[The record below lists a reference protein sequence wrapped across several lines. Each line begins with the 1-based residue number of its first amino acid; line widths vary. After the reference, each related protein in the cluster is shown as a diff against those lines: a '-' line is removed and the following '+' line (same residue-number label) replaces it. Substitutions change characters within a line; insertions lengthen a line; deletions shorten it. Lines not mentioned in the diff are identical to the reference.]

1 MSFDVSRNFID
12 KSISL
17 YRGDLRDV
25 PEQRPTSVR
34 VFISSTFTDT
44 IDERDSLIRI
54 VYPKLQKYCLETYNV
69 QFHYSDMRWGIPDQS
84 INDHSTEDMC
94 LQELDRCC
102 QLSLATN
109 CVILLSH
116 RYGGRMLPVR
126 IREHLFNELQTFI
139 FDEEDK
145 SLLNTAY
152 RLDTNQTYL
161 SNEQSMEYSYVLLP
175 VNPEAKTQWKKD
187 EKRLQEVLRYASA
200 RCFENKKISENERNE
215 FHISTTAKE
224 IYRALQNNEHRQQR
238 MVVFLREI
246 EDIACVEPDL
256 KSKFT
261 DEKFNSTEG
270 SNVEAQKFL
279 AELKTYIKSK
289 LSEDNIFTYKVH
301 WKDESSKREYL
312 NEFLARFYQVIKDQI
327 DYHIKRSQSKDALY
341 TEALEHAIRCKM
353 FNKNYSPRE
362 DIMQQ
367 IKDFVLSNT
376 SGAPC
381 ILHGDSGTGKSSIM
395 AQIPVEVPNWFRT
408 ENNTSIS
415 VVIRFLGTTSFTSDI
430 RRPLVSIIQQIC
442 TIYGFQKPIIHESNT
457 LQDIKA
463 DLEKILEQIPT
474 KEKLILLFDSIDQL
488 RVEDYDCSMWLPVN
502 YPNNVKCIVS
512 TIPNPD
518 MDKRNIL
525 EGLKS
530 LCSNATIIEV
540 TKLDENLA
548 QQVIEKWLQR
558 DNRSLTQIQRK
569 WLLSKLE
576 PTWNEPTPLYLSLL
590 YDISLGWHSFDDDRL
605 TNLRR
610 IGYTRDAIDQLYDQL
625 SKKHGEVIFRRAITY
640 VQLSGGLSETE
651 LLDMLSADDKVL
663 KSVFVHYLPPPEIF
677 RLPNILWI
685 RIRNDMHK
693 YLVEME
699 VDGTVILY
707 FYHRSFRYHKA
718 YHYYEKDEVEVEWIL
733 RAYYAGHTENGL
745 NLNTLPYEMNS
756 QKLIKKYNIK
766 GSLAVNRCLR
776 KQQPY
781 VTHDKKSG
789 VIWNMRRINQLYML
803 IRYPLCTPYFLQEC
817 DYLSSVLSCP
827 DHNIGDILRAC
838 VGHMMVNRELR
849 FLLRLCES
857 CSTVLSKHRANF
869 AFEISSR
876 LAPLVTVLPEHT
888 YNFLQECLNKCKLY
902 WLDKETRT
910 SNPCVNK
917 YSIEAIYA
925 LKMYPEGLF
934 ILVSGKIRMYFVN
947 GNIEEYA
954 WPFNEEF
961 RSLIAV
967 HSFVCIYSTQAF
979 LVYNFISREVCMVQM
994 DMKDILHMGF
1004 VSRSVL
1010 LLCSKHRKS
1019 IDFYEVRE
1027 KKPLK
1032 NYEFENPIIECDSV
1046 RITTIESLVKVT
1058 LETDVICYLHIK
1070 PESYNI
1076 IKKLK
1081 KKSENESILLN
1092 DTIDVHYDIGQS
1104 FAYLYHLKNAEDFQN
1119 DSFQRIDDLPS
1130 FSSRC
1135 HRVACHQ
1142 ESSTGKAD
1150 AALVWFDV
1158 GTAVVLH
1165 SCESNDTLSIYEIST
1180 FSELKFETR
1189 HVQHDVVKVHAIK
1202 SSFLIVNGTT
1212 RELFSIENKR
1222 SLKLKKISTLRFE
1235 CRSVLTTVMPVQS
1248 KLFILSDD
1256 YSTLAICHANKTY
1269 MIQYVST
1276 LLDSSMLINNIHAVS
1291 AGLVLH
1297 CHDQQI
1303 FLWKLD
1309 DSNTRSFLGRAR
1321 HFQTKNNRI
1330 VLYDD
1335 SVNKLIVYDTIQML
1349 RGTIQVPNCCDALC
1363 FSEDTEYLF
1372 VIDRE
1377 ESMLLMYQVN
1387 NGKCLEKLFI
1397 ENLSAQIQT
1406 MDDRLVLL
1414 SNDEM
1419 LLISIA
1425 KQHTSYVEK
1434 NDHVPSKG
1442 CALFEEQYWIC
1453 CHKKQPWVRISTD
1466 NDNSNIS
1473 STLASSSDLPLN
1485 FDNDYLNI
1493 LHELNKLADV
1503 HLPCVDGH
1511 PYVDFVKKLRTMSDG
1526 TQILIYTPC
1535 RLKNIF
1541 ERLLYF
1547 DFIDQDIYIFPLLA
1561 SRVAST
1567 NTVYS

>member
-289 LSEDNIFTYKVH
+289 LSEHNIFTYKVH

-367 IKDFVLSNT
+367 IKNFVLSNT

-395 AQIPVEVPNWFRT
+395 AQIPVEVPNWLRT

-707 FYHRSFRYHKA
+707 
-718 YHYYEKDEVEVEWIL
+718 L
-733 RAYYAGHTENGL
+733 
-745 NLNTLPYEMNS
+745 
-756 QKLIKKYNIK
+756 
-766 GSLAVNRCLR
+766 
-776 KQQPY
+776 
-781 VTHDKKSG
+781 
-789 VIWNMRRINQLYML
+789 
-803 IRYPLCTPYFLQEC
+803 
-817 DYLSSVLSCP
+817 
-827 DHNIGDILRAC
+827 
-838 VGHMMVNRELR
+838 
-849 FLLRLCES
+849 
-857 CSTVLSKHRANF
+857 
-869 AFEISSR
+869 
-876 LAPLVTVLPEHT
+876 
-888 YNFLQECLNKCKLY
+888 
-902 WLDKETRT
+902 
-910 SNPCVNK
+910 
-917 YSIEAIYA
+917 
-925 LKMYPEGLF
+925 
-934 ILVSGKIRMYFVN
+934 
-947 GNIEEYA
+947 
-954 WPFNEEF
+954 
-961 RSLIAV
+961 
-967 HSFVCIYSTQAF
+967 
-979 LVYNFISREVCMVQM
+979 
-994 DMKDILHMGF
+994 
-1004 VSRSVL
+1004 
-1010 LLCSKHRKS
+1010 
-1019 IDFYEVRE
+1019 
-1027 KKPLK
+1027 
-1032 NYEFENPIIECDSV
+1032 
-1046 RITTIESLVKVT
+1046 
-1058 LETDVICYLHIK
+1058 
-1070 PESYNI
+1070 
-1076 IKKLK
+1076 
-1081 KKSENESILLN
+1081 
-1092 DTIDVHYDIGQS
+1092 
-1104 FAYLYHLKNAEDFQN
+1104 
-1119 DSFQRIDDLPS
+1119 IDDLPS

-1165 SCESNDTLSIYEIST
+1165 SCDLYFGITVYCALDNGEFRKYSVTMMSYLPGQSII
-1180 FSELKFETR
+1180 LK
-1189 HVQHDVVKVHAIK
+1189 QDK
-1202 SSFLIVNGTT
+1202 
-1212 RELFSIENKR
+1212 
-1222 SLKLKKISTLRFE
+1222 
-1235 CRSVLTTVMPVQS
+1235 
-1248 KLFILSDD
+1248 
-1256 YSTLAICHANKTY
+1256 
-1269 MIQYVST
+1269 
-1276 LLDSSMLINNIHAVS
+1276 
-1291 AGLVLH
+1291 
-1297 CHDQQI
+1297 
-1303 FLWKLD
+1303 
-1309 DSNTRSFLGRAR
+1309 
-1321 HFQTKNNRI
+1321 
-1330 VLYDD
+1330 
-1335 SVNKLIVYDTIQML
+1335 KLIQSI
-1349 RGTIQVPNCCDALC
+1349 
-1363 FSEDTEYLF
+1363 
-1372 VIDRE
+1372 ID
-1377 ESMLLMYQVN
+1377 L
-1387 NGKCLEKLFI
+1387 
-1397 ENLSAQIQT
+1397 QI
-1406 MDDRLVLL
+1406 
-1414 SNDEM
+1414 
-1419 LLISIA
+1419 
-1425 KQHTSYVEK
+1425 H
-1434 NDHVPSKG
+1434 G
-1442 CALFEEQYWIC
+1442 
-1453 CHKKQPWVRISTD
+1453 
-1466 NDNSNIS
+1466 
-1473 STLASSSDLPLN
+1473 
-1485 FDNDYLNI
+1485 
-1493 LHELNKLADV
+1493 
-1503 HLPCVDGH
+1503 
-1511 PYVDFVKKLRTMSDG
+1511 
-1526 TQILIYTPC
+1526 
-1535 RLKNIF
+1535 
-1541 ERLLYF
+1541 
-1547 DFIDQDIYIFPLLA
+1547 DFIVTLDE
-1561 SRVAST
+1561 T
-1567 NTVYS
+1567 KK

>member
-367 IKDFVLSNT
+367 IKNFVLSNT

-934 ILVSGKIRMYFVN
+934 ILVSG
-947 GNIEEYA
+947 
-954 WPFNEEF
+954 
-961 RSLIAV
+961 
-967 HSFVCIYSTQAF
+967 
-979 LVYNFISREVCMVQM
+979 
-994 DMKDILHMGF
+994 
-1004 VSRSVL
+1004 
-1010 LLCSKHRKS
+1010 
-1019 IDFYEVRE
+1019 
-1027 KKPLK
+1027 
-1032 NYEFENPIIECDSV
+1032 
-1046 RITTIESLVKVT
+1046 
-1058 LETDVICYLHIK
+1058 
-1070 PESYNI
+1070 
-1076 IKKLK
+1076 
-1081 KKSENESILLN
+1081 
-1092 DTIDVHYDIGQS
+1092 QS

-1434 NDHVPSKG
+1434 PSMNLKIIFS
-1442 CALFEEQYWIC
+1442 L
-1453 CHKKQPWVRISTD
+1453 D

>member
-979 LVYNFISREVCMVQM
+979 LVYNFISREVCITPMFKAQ
-994 DMKDILHMGF
+994 KIN
-1004 VSRSVL
+1004 RL
-1010 LLCSKHRKS
+1010 LR
-1019 IDFYEVRE
+1019 R
-1027 KKPLK
+1027 
-1032 NYEFENPIIECDSV
+1032 
-1046 RITTIESLVKVT
+1046 
-1058 LETDVICYLHIK
+1058 
-1070 PESYNI
+1070 
-1076 IKKLK
+1076 
-1081 KKSENESILLN
+1081 
-1092 DTIDVHYDIGQS
+1092 QS

-1165 SCESNDTLSIYEIST
+1165 SCDLYFGITVYCALDNGEFRKYSVTMMSYLPGQSIILKQDKKLIQSIIDLQIHGDFIVTLDETKKNLKLYRFLNHLSLVMDICVFNVVTQYCIVSSYLLIIESNDTLSIYEIST

-1434 NDHVPSKG
+1434 PSMNLKIIFS
-1442 CALFEEQYWIC
+1442 L
-1453 CHKKQPWVRISTD
+1453 D